1 MADEL
6 YHALEVFGQSLLM
19 LTLSVVAHTGTA
31 LWYLTRATGILSLVL
46 LSATVVIGVVA
57 SIGWTSADWPR
68 FASQLMH
75 RNLSLFCLVLI
86 GIHIVTTVA
95 DGFVPIG
102 YLDAFIPFLSPYRPL
117 WVGLGALA
125 FDALLAIA
133 ITSGLRSRI
142 GVRAWRGVHYL
153 AYACWPI
160 AVLHG
165 LGTGTD
171 ARLSLAL
178 LIEVLCIVSVV
189 GAITWRILAARRMP
203 NARRAAAGGATAA
216 VLIGIGGFSL
226 IGPLRPGWSR
236 HAGTSASVLREINAK
251 FTSNA
256 SSSSSSPTSKAPKA
270 FPTTPQATTNVIPS
284 TPFSMNVSGTLRTSS
299 PNGNGEVKVLLT
311 MRLAGSN
318 TALVVTLIGTAVGG
332 GVSMS
337 SSNVSLGAEHGSV
350 TTLDGSTIAA
360 AVDGPR
366 GRIDLAMQLQ
376 ISQADGTVTGT
387 VSGTSGGGQ

>member
-1 MADEL
+1 VAGGPG
-6 YHALEVFGQSLLM
+6 HAVEYAGESLM
-19 LTLSVVAHTGTA
+19 LTLSAVAHTGTA

-46 LSATVVIGVVA
+46 LSATVVLGIVA
-57 SIGWTSADWPR
+57 SVGWTSAQWPR

-75 RNLSLFCLVLI
+75 RNLSLFCLALI

-102 YLDAFIPFLSPYRPL
+102 YLDAFIPFVSPYRPL
-117 WVGLGALA
+117 WLGLGALA
-125 FDALLAIA
+125 FDTLLAVA

-189 GAITWRILAARRMP
+189 GAIAWRILAARRVP
-203 NARRAAAGGATAA
+203 NARRVAAAGATAA
-216 VLIGIGGFSL
+216 VVIGIGGFSL
-226 IGPLRPGWSR
+226 IGPLRPGWSLR
-236 HAGTSASVLREINAK
+236 AGTSASVLREINAR

-256 SSSSSSPTSKAPKA
+256 SSSSSTASKAL
-270 FPTTPQATTNVIPS
+270 PTTPQSATNAIPS
-284 TPFSMNVSGTLRTSS
+284 TPFSVNVSGSLRTSNQ
-299 PNGNGEVKVLLT
+299 NGNGGVEVLLT

-318 TALVVTLIGTAVGG
+318 TALVVTLIGTAVSG

-337 SSNVSLGAEHGSV
+337 SSNVSLGADHGSV
-350 TTLDGSTIAA
+350 TTLAGSTIAA
-360 AVDGPR
+360 TVDGPR

>member
-1 MADEL
+1 
-6 YHALEVFGQSLLM
+6 M

-125 FDALLAIA
+125 FDTLLAVA

-142 GVRAWRGVHYL
+142 GARAWRGVHYL

-189 GAITWRILAARRMP
+189 SAITWRILAARRVP
-203 NARRAAAGGATAA
+203 NARRVAAAGATAA

-236 HAGTSASVLREINAK
+236 HAGTSASVLREINAR

-256 SSSSSSPTSKAPKA
+256 SSSSSKAPKVL
-270 FPTTPQATTNVIPS
+270 PTTPQSNTNVIPS
-284 TPFSMNVSGTLRTSS
+284 TPFSIDVSGTLRTSNQ
-299 PNGNGEVKVLLT
+299 NGNGEVEVLLT

-318 TALVVTLIGTAVGG
+318 TALEVTLFGTAISG

-350 TTLDGSTIAA
+350 TALDGSTIAA
-360 AVDGPR
+360 TVDGPR
-366 GRIDLAMQLQ
+366 GRIDLVMQLQ
-376 ISQADGTVTGT
+376 ISQVDGTVTGT